1 MYERSFFKQPCW
13 DLTFPTS
20 SSLHED
26 NAFNLE
32 RKTLIE
38 TVTFAGQGEMI
49 SVAMGLEAAV
59 VLAD

>member
-1 MYERSFFKQPCW
+1 MIEKAF
-13 DLTFPTS
+13 
-20 SSLHED
+20 SLV
-26 NAFNLE
+26 

-38 TVTFAGQGEMI
+38 TVTLAGQGGMI